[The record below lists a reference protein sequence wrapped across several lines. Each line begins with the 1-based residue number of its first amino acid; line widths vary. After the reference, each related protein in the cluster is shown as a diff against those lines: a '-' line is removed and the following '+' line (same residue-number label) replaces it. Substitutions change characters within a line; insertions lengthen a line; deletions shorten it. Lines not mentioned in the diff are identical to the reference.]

1 MRELYVNTCQAEA
14 EDGSVYR
21 YDYSVLIDEMCMK
34 SGFSCESYGVKISAH
49 EGGEVAL
56 VPNITPSISR
66 IESLLELLIRNSV
79 TPCTLADVISDW
91 L

>member
-1 MRELYVNTCQAEA
+1 MRELYVNTCEAEA
-14 EDGSVYR
+14 EDGTTYR
-21 YDYSVLIDEMCMK
+21 YDYSVLIDEMSVK
-34 SGFSCESYGVKISAH
+34 TGFSCESYGVKIRAQN
-49 EGGEVAL
+49 GGEMAL

-66 IESLLELLIRNSV
+66 IDSLIELLIRNAV